1 MNLLMQRLKF
11 SEKQGRGEPQSAT
24 LLRFARRGKQVTNG
38 GQSDAKTG
46 LSYKQAGVDIEA
58 GAELVRRISSACKA
72 THRSEMLS
80 NLGGFAAMTEIPPGY
95 PQPVLVSG
103 TDGVGTK
110 LKLAIHHNRHDGVGQ
125 DLVAMCVNDVLVTGA
140 EPFLFLD
147 YYATGALDVDTAER
161 VIKGIA
167 RGCELAGCSLAGGE
181 TAEMPGF
188 YDAEEYDLA
197 GFCVGVVNKPDI
209 IDGTRIEL
217 GDVLIGLPSSG
228 PHSNGYS
235 LVRKVLEQLDL
246 APNADLLDELL
257 APTRIYVKSVLAAL
271 QDCPGAVHG
280 MVHVTGGGF
289 LENVPRVLTDES
301 QAALIEMDSW
311 QWPDVFAWLQ
321 QAGNIETRE
330 MLKTFNCGIGFIL
343 VVDADQQAA
352 VSAALKAQ
360 GEQPTTI
367 GRIVPADTQP
377 QNNQFLAR

>member
-1 MNLLMQRLKF
+1 M
-11 SEKQGRGEPQSAT
+11 SEEGQQD
-24 LLRFARRGKQVTNG
+24 ARPA
-38 GQSDAKTG
+38 AKDS

-58 GAELVRRISSACKA
+58 GAELVNRIGAACKA
-72 THRSEMLS
+72 THRAEMLS
-80 NLGGFAAMTEIPPGY
+80 TLGGFAAMTELPSGY
-95 PQPVLVSG
+95 TQPVLVSG

-110 LKLAIHHNRHDGVGQ
+110 LKLAIDHNRHDGVGQ

-167 RGCELAGCSLAGGE
+167 KGCELAGCSLAGGE

-197 GFCVGVVNKPDI
+197 GFCVGVVDKPNI
-209 IDGTRIEL
+209 IDGTAIEL

-235 LVRKVLEQLDL
+235 LIRKILEHLEL
-246 APNADLLDELL
+246 TPNQDLLDDLM
-257 APTRIYVKSVLAAL
+257 APTRIYVKSILATLAACS
-271 QDCPGAVHG
+271 DSVHG

-289 LENVPRVLTDES
+289 LENVPRVLVNE
-301 QAALIEMDSW
+301 QHGALIDMDSW
-311 QWPDVFAWLQ
+311 NWPDVFAWMQ
-321 QAGNIETRE
+321 QAGNIQTEE

-343 VVDADQQAA
+343 VVKADAQDS
-352 VSAALKAQ
+352 VMDALLAQ
-360 GEQPTTI
+360 GEAPVEI
-367 GRIVPADTQP
+367 GKIVPQDTQA
-377 QNNQFLAR
+377 QSHQFLAR